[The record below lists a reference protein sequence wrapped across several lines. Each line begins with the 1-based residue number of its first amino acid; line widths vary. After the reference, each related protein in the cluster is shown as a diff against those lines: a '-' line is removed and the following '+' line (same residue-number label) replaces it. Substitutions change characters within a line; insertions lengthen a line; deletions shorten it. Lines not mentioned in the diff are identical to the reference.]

1 MVQIYTDLDS
11 QITVS
16 ELLDRVST
24 ATNIAKDNL
33 ILKGGYPVK
42 PIEIPEDGSMSAKE
56 SMGLMT
62 NDLLVVSMKESRQER
77 PPVQVGVNVDPPSR
91 PTAAAAAAA
100 PPSMVRLC
108 LYIFCLTWFLTPNHI
123 Y

>member
-62 NDLLVVSMKESRQER
+62 NDLLVVSMKASRQER
-77 PPVQVGVNVDPPSR
+77 PPAQVGVNVDPSSR
-91 PTAAAAAAA
+91 PTAAAA
-100 PPSMVRLC
+100 PSSMVRLC
-108 LYIFCLTWFLTPNHI
+108 LYSFCPTRLLTPNHV